1 MKSLFEDFI
10 QEVQEMVNSDE
21 QFIGLAIS
29 GSWVSDEVDEFSDL
43 DLLIVCQPGRLPI
56 APEMR
61 VFAESIGGLVSS
73 FTGEHV
79 GEPSMLICL
88 YQLDRLVH
96 VDFKFSTT
104 EELRHRPYDSV
115 IVWERDKSLT
125 NTFASSDP
133 TPISPEPQWIEDR
146 FWTWI
151 HYAALRLGR
160 SELHDLVNFL
170 GFIREMV
177 LGPLALHAEGF
188 PPFGVRKIE
197 RCLPEFASELQKAVA
212 SYDVESCFRATLS
225 SIEIYRRL
233 RVAYLD
239 QIFANELAETASIG
253 YLRDVAFR
261 IHGLR

>member
-1 MKSLFEDFI
+1 MRNVFEEFIERVTDIVKSDDRF
-10 QEVQEMVNSDE
+10 V
-21 QFIGLAIS
+21 GLAIS

-43 DLLIVCQPGRLPI
+43 DLLIVCQPGRLPV
-56 APEMR
+56 APEMG
-61 VFAESIGGLVSS
+61 VFAKSIGGLVSS

-79 GEPSMLICL
+79 GEPSLLICL

-96 VDFKFSTT
+96 VDFKFSVA

-115 IVWERDKSLT
+115 IVWERDRSLT
-125 NTFASSDP
+125 DSFARSEP
-133 TPISPEPQWIEDR
+133 TPVTPEPQWIEDR

-197 RCLPEFASELQKAVA
+197 RYIPEFSSELQKALA

-225 SIEIYRRL
+225 SIEIYRQL
-233 RVAYLD
+233 RVAHLD
-239 QIFANELAETASIG
+239 LIVVNELAETTSIG
-253 YLRDVAFR
+253 YLKDVALR
-261 IHGLR
+261 VHGLR

>member
-10 QEVQEMVNSDE
+10 EKVRETVKGDE
-21 QFIGLAIS
+21 RFVGLAVS

-43 DLLIVCQPGRLPI
+43 DLLIVCQPGRLPT

-61 VFAESIGGLVSS
+61 VFAKSMAGLVSS

-79 GEPSMLICL
+79 GEPSLLICL

-96 VDFKFSTT
+96 VDFKFSAA

-115 IVWERDKSLT
+115 IVWEQDKSLT
-125 NTFASSDP
+125 NAFAGSGP
-133 TPISPEPQWIEDR
+133 TPIAPEPQWIEDR

-197 RCLPEFASELQKAVA
+197 RYLPEFASELQNAVA
-212 SYDVESCFRATLS
+212 DYDVESCFRATLS
-225 SIEIYRRL
+225 SIEIYRRIRL
-233 RVAYLD
+233 AHLD
-239 QIFANELAETASIG
+239 QILANGLAETASTN